1 MSFNSYNTIRSIMG
15 EDLEIVDIV
24 PGRSGRAHDA
34 ASPCGSLYKI
44 PISPSIPIK
53 ISQAKNSPRASLT
66 LVEDLVVVLD
76 RLYTAH
82 THKRSVIVPSSIP
95 DPEQDKSSGKA
106 LISICP

>member
-1 MSFNSYNTIRSIMG
+1 MSFNSYNTIRSIIR
-15 EDLEIVDIV
+15 EDLEKCDIV
-24 PGRSGRAHDA
+24 PGRSGRAHAA

-53 ISQAKNSPRASLT
+53 TSQAKKFFPQVSLT

-82 THKRSVIVPSSIP
+82 THTHTISISSSIT
-95 DPEQDKSSGKA
+95 DTDKIKAPEKLSS
-106 LISICP
+106 

>member
-1 MSFNSYNTIRSIMG
+1 MSFNSYNTIRSIIR
-15 EDLEIVDIV
+15 EDLENVDIV
-24 PGRSGRAHDA
+24 PGRSGRAHAA

-53 ISQAKNSPRASLT
+53 TSQAKKFFPQVSLT

-82 THKRSVIVPSSIP
+82 THTHNQYFFLHNRYR
-95 DPEQDKSSGKA
+95 QDKSPGEA
-106 LISICP
+106 LILTCR